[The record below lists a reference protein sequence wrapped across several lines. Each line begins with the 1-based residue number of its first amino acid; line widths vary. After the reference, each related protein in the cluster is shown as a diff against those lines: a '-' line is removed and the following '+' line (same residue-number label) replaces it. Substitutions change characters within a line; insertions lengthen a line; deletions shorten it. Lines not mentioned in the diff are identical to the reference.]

1 MRIELWDFLIRIIK
15 NPEDPNGTEVCTYIS
30 YGWFFLERS
39 GARLTAERCSYEKKK
54 KNKNLAGV
62 QILPLMV
69 TTNY

>member
-1 MRIELWDFLIRIIK
+1 MRIELWDFFNPDYQ
-15 NPEDPNGTEVCTYIS
+15 NPEDPNGAELCTCIS

-39 GARLTAERCSYEKKK
+39 GDRLTAERCSYEKKNK
-54 KNKNLAGV
+54 KNLAGV